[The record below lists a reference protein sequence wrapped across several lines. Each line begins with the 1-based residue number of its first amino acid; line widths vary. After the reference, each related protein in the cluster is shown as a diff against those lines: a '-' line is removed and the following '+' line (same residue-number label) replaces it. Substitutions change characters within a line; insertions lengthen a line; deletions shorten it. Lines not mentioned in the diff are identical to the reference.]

1 LSQKKATR
9 TAAVV
14 GGVALAIGLVVF
26 GWNWVCDTRAALAY
40 SRRELQ
46 PWERAE
52 REM

>member
-1 LSQKKATR
+1 M
-9 TAAVV
+9 
-14 GGVALAIGLVVF
+14 ALAIGLAVF
-26 GWNWVCDTRAALAY
+26 SWNWVRDTRAALAY